1 MTGRP
6 ADASRS
12 PMAALAPNGCR
23 LCGIGRDIHAIQVGR
38 NGSHTW
44 IQPTQQQIKDRMLMR
59 RKGRG

>member
-1 MTGRP
+1 
-6 ADASRS
+6 
-12 PMAALAPNGCR
+12 MAALAPNGCR